1 MKIDFE
7 KMNEQTGL
15 NINNISDLIIYIQ
28 HTLDFL
34 ESHNKNYTK
43 KQYYL
48 IDELKTIFENI
59 TR

>member
-34 ESHNKNYTK
+34 ESHNKNYTI